1 MDQDPTLKQLKYFA
15 ALSEAGH
22 YRKAAERVG
31 ISQPS
36 LSLQIATLETR
47 LGLILVERGRA
58 GAVLTPAGREVLARV
73 GRILDDVAS
82 LNDLSARLK
91 TGMAGALRL
100 GSSPTLGPYIL
111 PKVVRRLH
119 ARYPSLRLYIHD
131 AAPRRLLE
139 DLLAG
144 KHDLILTHL
153 PVNSSDVTVERLFR
167 EPLKVAVAR
176 GHPFAGQAA
185 VRDEELS
192 GQTVLSL
199 SSAFTL
205 HDQIIGL
212 CHELGATLRQDYEG
226 TSLDALRQMTAMD
239 MGLTFLPALYVQSE
253 VTNRGDDVEILS
265 FRRDR
270 FARSIGLV
278 WRASS
283 ADDASFRRFASVI
296 REVAEED
303 FPGLVSTER

>member
-1 MDQDPTLKQLKYFA
+1 MDKDPTLKQLRYFA
-15 ALSEAGH
+15 ALAEAGH

-36 LSLQIATLETR
+36 LSLQIAALEER
-47 LGLILVERGRA
+47 LGLVLVERGRA
-58 GAVLTPAGREVLARV
+58 GAVLTPAGREVLTRV
-73 GRILDDVAS
+73 GRILDDVAA
-82 LNDLSARLK
+82 LHDLSARLK
-91 TGMAGALRL
+91 TGMGGALRL

-111 PKVVRRLH
+111 PNVVRRLH
-119 ARYPSLRLYIHD
+119 ARYPSLRLFIHD

-153 PVNSSDVTVERLFR
+153 PVNSSDVIVERLFR
-167 EPLKVAVAR
+167 EPLKLAVAR
-176 GHPFAGQAA
+176 SHPFAGQSA
-185 VRDEELS
+185 VRDAELS

-205 HDQIIGL
+205 HNQIVAL
-212 CHELGATLRQDYEG
+212 CRELGATLRQDYEG
-226 TSLDALRQMTAMD
+226 TSLDALRQMTAMN

-278 WRASS
+278 WRATS
-283 ADDASFRRFASVI
+283 ADDASFRSFAAVI

-303 FPGLVSTER
+303 FRGLVSTEG

>member
-15 ALSEAGH
+15 ALAQTGH
-22 YRKAAERVG
+22 YRKAAEHVG

-36 LSLQIATLETR
+36 LSLQIAALEDR
-47 LGLILVERGRA
+47 LGLVLVERGRA
-58 GAVLTPAGREVLARV
+58 GAVLSPAGREVLMRV
-73 GRILDDVAS
+73 GRILEDVAA

-111 PKVVRRLH
+111 PNVVRRLH
-119 ARYPSLRLYIHD
+119 ERYPSLRLYIHD
-131 AAPRRLLE
+131 AAPRRLLD

-153 PVNSSDVTVERLFR
+153 PVQSSDVTVERLFR
-167 EPLKVAVAR
+167 EPLKLAVAR
-176 GHPFAGQAA
+176 DHPLSRQAE
-185 VRDEELS
+185 VHDTDLS
-192 GQTVLSL
+192 GQSVLSL

-205 HDQIIGL
+205 HDQIVGL
-212 CHELGATLRQDYEG
+212 CHELGAILRQDYEG
-226 TSLDALRQMTAMD
+226 TSLDALRQMTAMN

-253 VTNRGDDVEILS
+253 VTNRGDDVEILT

-283 ADDASFRRFASVI
+283 ADDASFRSFAAVV
-296 REVAEED
+296 REVAEQD
-303 FPGLVSTER
+303 FRGLVRMEG

>member
-15 ALSEAGH
+15 ALAQAGH
-22 YRKAAERVG
+22 YRKAAERMG
-31 ISQPS
+31 ITQPS
-36 LSLQIATLETR
+36 LSLQIAALEER
-47 LGLILVERGRA
+47 LGLVLVERGRA
-58 GAVLTPAGREVLARV
+58 GAVLTPAGREVLIRV
-73 GRILDDVAS
+73 GRILDDFAT

-111 PKVVRRLH
+111 PNVVRRLH

-131 AAPRRLLE
+131 AAPRRLLD

-144 KHDLILTHL
+144 RHDLILTHL
-153 PVNSSDVTVERLFR
+153 PVQSSDVTVERLFR
-167 EPLKVAVAR
+167 EPLKLAAAR
-176 GHPFAGQAA
+176 DHPFSRQRA
-185 VRDEELS
+185 VRDADLA

-205 HDQIIGL
+205 HDQIVGL

-226 TSLDALRQMTAMD
+226 TSLDALRQMTAMN
-239 MGLTFLPALYVQSE
+239 MGLAFLPALYVRSE
-253 VTNRGDDVEILS
+253 VTNRGNDVEILS
-265 FRRDR
+265 FRGDR
-270 FARSIGLV
+270 FSRSIGLA

-283 ADDASFRRFASVI
+283 ADDASFRRFAEVV

-303 FPGLVSTER
+303 FRGLVSVER